1 MYKENLKPTI
11 ELGDYTLTITK
22 GGTEHMTVP
31 DVAKRFNYVRASLLG
46 QPSGYVQ
53 LSDQARIPQSVLPE
67 LLPLAYSI
75 CIGPT
80 NTALPGVVNTYQIT
94 NYNSFYSY
102 TTKTDLGKVVISK
115 DTISYT
121 PFNYSGNAGFYVND
135 EWFTIIVGNG
145 GPVQPTIIT
154 PTHNAVSIGSTLII
168 RSTSFTSTNP
178 QDTHEVTQW
187 QVSLDPTFAVPSID
201 TAFQPTNKLS
211 FEAKPLKSNRTYYI
225 RVRYRGTMGAVSP
238 WSHTVIFTTSE
249 RFVASQEQAKF
260 MVPKA
265 PIVVAPTDPD
275 AVIEVD
281 DYFGYA
287 VAISQ
292 DGNTAIVGAPQDD
305 TLGKNTGAAYIF
317 TRTGVSWTRQAK
329 LLAYDPIPNAHFGA
343 GVAISTNGNIAV
355 IGARGAEEVAGSVY
369 EFKRTGDLWVQ
380 QAKMEASDTAAYDYF
395 GGTLSISQDAS
406 TMVVGAR
413 YASSRKGKAYVYNRV
428 GPIWTEIA
436 ILSSID
442 SRTDDLYG
450 SSVAISADGTF
461 ILVGTPYADDV
472 YQDAGCVYVYYRS
485 GLNWIHQY
493 TIRPTDRH
501 NGDMFGISVSLSSN
515 GTTAVVGAYGDSTD
529 GEIHGSAYV
538 FTRTSTTWTQHTKLT
553 STDLTE
559 HDYFGNAVC
568 ISPNGTEILVGA
580 YNKDAGTGAGYVF
593 IKVNDKWL
601 QQSKLVAGDG
611 MAGDWFGY
619 SVSLSTYGTTAILGA
634 YRNDKVADD
643 SGAAYVFA

>member
-1 MYKENLKPTI
+1 MYKENLKPSI

-31 DVAKRFNYVRASLLG
+31 DVAKRFNYVRKSLLG
-46 QPSGYVQ
+46 QPNGYAQ
-53 LSDQARIPQSVLPE
+53 LNQDAKIPQVVLPDM
-67 LLPLAYSI
+67 LPAAYSI

-80 NTALPGVVNTYQIT
+80 NTALPGIVNTYQIT

-102 TTKTDLGKVVISK
+102 AVRADVGTVVISK

-135 EWFTIIVGNG
+135 EFFTIIVGSG
-145 GPVQPTIIT
+145 GPAQPTITT
-154 PTHNAVSIGSTLII
+154 PINNAVSIGSTLVI
-168 RSTSFTSTNP
+168 RSTPFTSTNP
-178 QDTHEVTQW
+178 QDTHEATQW
-187 QVSLDPTFAVPSID
+187 QVSLDPTFTVPSID
-201 TAFQPTNKLS
+201 TAFQPNNKLS
-211 FEAKPLKSNRTYYI
+211 FEAKPLKNNRVYYT

-238 WSHTVIFTTSE
+238 WSQTVTFTTSE

-260 MVPKA
+260 MVPKE
-265 PIVVAPTDPD
+265 PIIVAPTDPE
-275 AVIEVD
+275 AVVETD

-292 DGNTAIVGAPQDD
+292 DGNTALVGAPQDD
-305 TLGKNTGAAYIF
+305 TLGKNTGAAYVF

-329 LLAYDPIPNAHFGA
+329 LMAYDPIPNMHFGA
-343 GVAISTNGNIAV
+343 GVALTTTGDIAV
-355 IGARGAEEVAGSVY
+355 IGARGDEEVAGSVY

-380 QAKMEASDTAAYDYF
+380 QAKIEASDSAAYDYF
-395 GGTLSISQDAS
+395 GGSLSISQDAS
-406 TMVVGAR
+406 TLVVGAR
-413 YASSRKGKAYVYNRV
+413 YAAGRKGQAYVYNRV

-436 ILSSID
+436 KLSSID
-442 SRTDDLYG
+442 SQVDDLYG

-461 ILVGTPYADDV
+461 ILVGSPYSDGTYVDT
-472 YQDAGCVYVYYRS
+472 GCVYVYYRS
-485 GLNWIHQY
+485 GLNWIHQH
-493 TIRPTDRH
+493 TIRPSDRH
-501 NGDMFGISVSLSSN
+501 KGDMFGISVSLSSN
-515 GTTAVVGAYGDSTD
+515 GTTAVIGAYGDATD
-529 GEIHGSAYV
+529 GEVHGSAYV
-538 FTRTSTTWTQHTKLT
+538 FTRTSNTWTQHTKLT

-559 HDYFGNAVC
+559 HDYFGNAVS
-568 ISPNGTEILVGA
+568 ISPNGTEVLVGA
-580 YNKDAGTGAGYVF
+580 YNKAQGTGAGYMF

-611 MAGDWFGY
+611 MPGDWFGC

>member
-31 DVAKRFNYVRASLLG
+31 DVALRFNYVRASLLG
-46 QPSGYVQ
+46 QPNGYAQ
-53 LSDQARIPQSVLPE
+53 LNQDKRIPQSTLPE
-67 LLPLAYSI
+67 LLPPAYSI

-102 TTKTDLGKVVISK
+102 SVRADVGKVVISK

-121 PFNYSGNAGFYVND
+121 PFNYNGNAGFYVND
-135 EWFTIIVGNG
+135 EYFVIIVGDG
-145 GPVQPTIIT
+145 GPARPTILT
-154 PTHNAVSIGSTLII
+154 PTNNALNIGSTLII
-168 RSTSFTSTNP
+168 RSSTFTSSNP
-178 QDTHEVTQW
+178 QDTHEATQW
-187 QVSLDPTFAVPSID
+187 QISLDPTFALPSID
-201 TAFQPTNKLS
+201 TAFQPNNKLTL
-211 FEAKPLKSNRTYYI
+211 EAKPLKNNRTYYI

-238 WSHTVIFTTSE
+238 WSPTVTFTTAE

-265 PIVVAPTDPD
+265 PIITAPTEPD

-305 TLGKNTGAAYIF
+305 TLGKNTGAAYVF
-317 TRTGVSWTRQAK
+317 TRTGVTWTRQAK

-343 GVAISTNGNIAV
+343 GVALSFTGDIAV
-355 IGARGAEEVAGSVY
+355 IGARGYEEVAGAVY

-380 QAKMEASDTAAYDYF
+380 QARIEASDAHVYDYF
-395 GGTLSISQDAS
+395 GGSLSISQDAS

-413 YASSRKGKAYVYNRV
+413 YAHSRKGQAYVYNRV

-436 ILSSID
+436 KLSTVD
-442 SRTDDLYG
+442 TQPGDLYG

-461 ILVGTPYADDV
+461 ILVGSPYADEL
-472 YQDAGCVYVYYRS
+472 YQDSGAAYVYYRA
-485 GLNWIHQY
+485 GLNWIHQH
-493 TIRPTDRH
+493 TIRPTDRRS
-501 NGDMFGISVSLSSN
+501 GDMFGISVSLSSN
-515 GTTAVVGAYGDSTD
+515 GATAVIGAYADSTLD
-529 GEIHGSAYV
+529 EIHGAAYV
-538 FTRTSTTWTQHTKLT
+538 FTRTSTSWTQHTKLA
-553 STDLTE
+553 STDLAE
-559 HDYFGNAVC
+559 HDYFGNAVS
-568 ISPNGTEILVGA
+568 ISPNGSEILIGA
-580 YNKDAGTGAGYVF
+580 YNKDQGTGAGYVF

-611 MAGDWFGY
+611 MPGDWFGF
-619 SVSLSTYGTTAILGA
+619 SVSLSMYGTTAILGA

-643 SGAAYVFA
+643 SGSAYVFA